1 MTDRSDALNDGFVQL
16 MYENWLANPASVD
29 EEWQKLF
36 REGGAPGS
44 AQPTAAPAASPAA
57 VKAPPAAA
65 APAAA
70 AAASTPAPKA
80 PAAKDADLPEGA
92 TLMKGPDRGLVQN
105 MNTSLTV
112 PTATTFRTIAMS
124 TIDAKRRELNAK
136 LAESGRK
143 LSFTHLVAWA
153 LVEGYQQVP
162 VMGHTFEEINGKPY
176 RIPHEHVNFGLAVD
190 VEKPDGSRG
199 LMVPCVKA
207 ADTLGAKG
215 FCDAYDAIVEKSRTG
230 KLGLED
236 MLGTTFTLTN
246 PGGLG
251 TVASVPRLM
260 KGQAAII
267 ATGSINFPVE
277 FQHLPKERIAEL
289 GVSKVMVMT
298 STYDHRVIQGAES
311 GRFLNVVDKLLQ
323 GGDEFYERFADA
335 FGIGTGTSKPAPAAA
350 APAAAPASVAT
361 SVETTDPVAA
371 PTEEQIAANGQG
383 PAPILLDPGAAMVPV
398 HGDLLPEPAPFPLL
412 PAAKIEVSEDQLASV
427 AAAMSLVKAFRTHG
441 HLAADLDPLGSPPPG
456 DPALDPETVGLTDE
470 VMRTIPAKVLRVGVG
485 GETFADVLPSLRE
498 KYCGTIAYEIE
509 HIADHE
515 QRVWLRRMIE
525 AGEHRQPLNPEQKM
539 WLLDRLTDVE
549 AFERF
554 VRRAYLAQKQFSI
567 EGLDMMVPML
577 DILVEAASESGAHEV
592 VLGMAHRGRLN
603 ILSHTLGLPY
613 DRVLRFF
620 EAESR
625 VVEGTLVQGGGTG
638 DVKYHMGT
646 SASVE
651 TQAGSIDVTLMPNPS
666 HLEVVNPVV
675 EGRTRASQTLQRGK
689 ELTFDGSAAVPVLI
703 HGDAAF
709 AGQGVVAETLN
720 LQNLDGY
727 QTGGTIHLIANN
739 QVGFTTNPADGRSTR
754 YASDLAKGFDMPIIH
769 VNADDAEACLSAMKL
784 AVAYRSRFH
793 EDVLID
799 LIGYRRHGHN
809 ETDEPNYTQPK
820 MYAIIKEH
828 TRVREIF
835 ASKLVADGIVSDEQV
850 KARYDERYKALSTL
864 HEANVLAL
872 GDRDPSELDEP
883 TGDILDL
890 GAHTE
895 PTTALSEDDIRRLSV
910 ELLKVPDGFTPNAKL
925 ARQLEKRSKMPDATF
940 DWGAAEAIA
949 YASLLEHGTNIRL
962 TGQDSERGTFSH
974 RHMVLHDA
982 NTGEKYAPIQHLAAA
997 KGALEV
1003 YNSPL
1008 SELACL
1014 GFEYGFSIEAPD
1026 SLVLWEAQ
1034 FGDFVNGAQIVS
1046 DQFITSGMVKWGLTS
1061 RLTLLLPHGYEGNG
1075 PEHSNARLMRWLA
1088 SSAEGNLRVAMPST
1102 AAQLFHL
1109 LRRQAL
1115 HERRRPLI
1123 VMTPKGLLKA
1133 PWAMSPLSDFTEGS
1147 RFEWVIDDPAITS
1160 QEQRDAV
1167 TRLVISS
1174 GKVHHDMAQHED
1186 RAQATQ
1192 TALVRLELLY
1202 PFPRKQ
1208 VAELFASYPNLK
1220 EVVWAQEE
1228 PMNFGAFPHM
1238 HLRIPAL
1245 LPDGV
1250 EWSFVGRPKRSSASE
1265 GYTSVHNLEQRRI
1278 VRQALGLPA

>member
-1 MTDRSDALNDGFVQL
+1 VNGDRSDALNDGFVQL
-16 MYENWLANPASVD
+16 MYENWLANPASVGA
-29 EEWQKLF
+29 EWQELF
-36 REGGAPGS
+36 RTQGAPAGAGS
-44 AQPTAAPAASPAA
+44 
-57 VKAPPAAA
+57 PPATA

-70 AAASTPAPKA
+70 AVQAPPA
-80 PAAKDADLPEGA
+80 PAAPKPAVAKPAAADVPDGA
-92 TLMKGPDRGLVQN
+92 ALMKGPDGGLVRN
-105 MNTSLTV
+105 MNASLTV
-112 PTATTFRTIAMS
+112 PTATTFRTIPMA

-136 LAESGRK
+136 LQEQGRK

-153 LVEGYQQVP
+153 LVEAYVQIP

-176 RIPHEHVNFGLAVD
+176 RIPHEHMNFGLAVD
-190 VEKPDGSRG
+190 VAKPDGSRG
-199 LMVPCVKA
+199 LMVPCVQA
-207 ADTLGAKG
+207 ADTLGVVG
-215 FCDAYDAIVEKSRTG
+215 FFDAYDAIVDKARTG
-230 KLGLED
+230 TLGLED

-251 TVASVPRLM
+251 TIASVPRLM

-267 ATGSINFPVE
+267 ATGAINFPVE
-277 FQHLPKERIAEL
+277 YQHLPKEKLAEL
-289 GVSKVMVMT
+289 GISKVMVMT

-311 GRFLNVVDKLLQ
+311 GRFLQVVDRLLQ
-323 GGDEFYERFADA
+323 GEEDFYERIADA
-335 FGIGTGTSKPAPAAA
+335 LDAGGVRPKPAAA
-350 APAAAPASVAT
+350 AQPPV
-361 SVETTDPVAA
+361 VESTP
-371 PTEEQIAANGQG
+371 
-383 PAPILLDPGAAMVPV
+383 PAPSPTPEQSAGNGSGPTPVLLEPGAALVPV

-412 PAAKIEVSEDQLASV
+412 PAAKVEVAEDQLASV

-441 HLAADLDPLGSPPPG
+441 HLAADLDPLGSTPPG
-456 DPALDPETVGLTDE
+456 DPAMDPATVGLTDDI
-470 VMRTIPAKVLRVGVG
+470 MATIPAKVLRVGVE
-485 GETFADVLPSLRE
+485 GETFADALPKLRD

-509 HIADHE
+509 HISDHD

-525 AGEHRQPLNPEQKM
+525 AGEHRQPLDADQKT

-554 VRRAYLAQKQFSI
+554 VRRAYLSQKQFSI

-577 DILVEAASESGAHEV
+577 DVLVEAAAESGAHEV

-646 SASVE
+646 SAEVD
-651 TQAGSIDVTLMPNPS
+651 TRAGAIEVTLMPNPS

-675 EGRTRASQTLQRGK
+675 EGRTRASQTLQRGR
-689 ELTFDGSAAVPVLI
+689 ELTIDGSAAVPVLI

-720 LQNLDGY
+720 LQSLEGY

-739 QVGFTTNPADGRSTR
+739 QVGFTTNPGDGRSTR
-754 YASDLAKGFDMPIIH
+754 YASDMAKGFDMPIIH
-769 VNADDAEACLSAMKL
+769 VNADDPEACLSAMRL

-793 EDVLID
+793 EDVMID

-809 ETDEPNYTQPK
+809 ETDEPNYTQPR
-820 MYAIIKEH
+820 MYQEIKQH
-828 TRVREIF
+828 PRVRERF
-835 ASKLVADGIVSDEQV
+835 AEKLVAEGVVSEEQV
-850 KARYDERYKALSTL
+850 KTLYDERYRTLSTL
-864 HEANVLAL
+864 HEAHVLAL

-890 GAHTE
+890 GTGNE
-895 PTTALSEDDIRRLSV
+895 PATSLAEDDVRRLSK
-910 ELLKVPDGFTPNAKL
+910 ELLQVPDGFTPNAKL
-925 ARQLEKRSKMPDATF
+925 WRQLEKRSKMPDATF
-940 DWGAAEAIA
+940 DWGAAEALA
-949 YASLLEHGTNIRL
+949 YASLLESGTNIRL
-962 TGQDSERGTFSH
+962 TGQDSERGTFAH
-974 RHMVLHDA
+974 RHMVLHDS
-982 NTGEKYAPIQHLAAA
+982 NTGEKFAPIQHLAAA
-997 KGALEV
+997 KGSLEV

-1014 GFEYGFSIEAPD
+1014 GFEYGYSVEAPD
-1026 SLVLWEAQ
+1026 TLVLWEAQ

-1088 SSAEGNLRVAMPST
+1088 SAAEGNMRIAMPST

-1115 HERRRPLI
+1115 HEVRRPLI

-1133 PWAMSPLSDFTEGS
+1133 PWAMSPLEDFTNG
-1147 RFEWVIDDPAITS
+1147 RFEWVMDDPAIVEADS
-1160 QEQRDAV
+1160 HDEV
-1167 TRLVISS
+1167 TRLVLCA
-1174 GKVHHDMAQHED
+1174 GKVYHDMAQHED
-1186 RAQATQ
+1186 RASAPT
-1192 TALVRLELLY
+1192 TALARMELLY

-1208 VAELFASYPNLK
+1208 LADLLARYPNVR

-1238 HLRIPAL
+1238 HLRVPAL
-1245 LPDGV
+1245 LGEGV
-1250 EWSFVGRPKRSSASE
+1250 EWSYVGRPKRSSASE

-1278 VRQALGLPA
+1278 VRQALGLDGA

>member
-1 MTDRSDALNDGFVQL
+1 LSGETSDAMNDGFVQM

-29 EEWQKLF
+29 EEWQTLF
-36 REGGAPGS
+36 REGGAPDGNGS
-44 AQPTAAPAASPAA
+44 PAATPAPAAAA
-57 VKAPPAAA
+57 TVAPPAAA
-65 APAAA
+65 AP
-70 AAASTPAPKA
+70 PAPSAKPA
-80 PAAKDADLPEGA
+80 KPAAEAPEGA
-92 TLMKGPDRGLVQN
+92 KLMKGPDGGLVRN
-105 MNTSLTV
+105 MNASLSV
-112 PTATTFRTIAMS
+112 PTATTIRTIAMA
-124 TIDAKRRELNAK
+124 TIDAKRRELNGK

-153 LVEGYQQVP
+153 LIEGYMQVP
-162 VMGHTFEEINGKPY
+162 VMGHVFQEIGGKPY

-190 VEKPDGSRG
+190 VEKADGSRG
-199 LMVPCVKA
+199 LMVPCVQQ

-215 FCDAYDAIVEKSRTG
+215 FFDAYDALVAKSRTG

-260 KGQAAII
+260 QGQAAII

-289 GVSKVMVMT
+289 GVAKVMTMT

-323 GGDEFYERFADA
+323 GDEHFYDRVADA
-335 FGIGTGTSKPAPAAA
+335 LGVGTGAASAA
-350 APAAAPASVAT
+350 APAAKAAEATTT
-361 SVETTDPVAA
+361 SVSAELPQSEPA
-371 PTEEQIAANGQG
+371 PTG
-383 PAPILLDPGAAMVPV
+383 PTPVLLEPGAAMVPV
-398 HGDLLPEPAPFPLL
+398 HGDLLPEPIPYPMLH
-412 PAAKIEVSEDQLASV
+412 AAKIDASDDQLASV
-427 AAAMSLVKAFRTHG
+427 AAAMALVKAFRTHG
-441 HLAADLDPLGSPPPG
+441 HLAADLDPLGSTPPG
-456 DPALDPETVGLTDE
+456 DPTLDPETVGLTDE
-470 VMRTIPAKVLRVGVG
+470 VMRTIPAKVLRIGVEG
-485 GETFADVLPSLRE
+485 GTLADALPRLQE

-525 AGEHRQPLNPEQKM
+525 AGEHRQPLETEQKL
-539 WLLDRLTDVE
+539 WVLDRLTEVE
-549 AFERF
+549 GFERF

-567 EGLDMMVPML
+567 EGLDMMVPMM
-577 DILVEAASESGAHEV
+577 DVLVEAAAESGAHEV

-625 VVEGTLVQGGGTG
+625 VVEGTEVSGGGTG
-638 DVKYHMGT
+638 DVKYHMGA
-646 SASVE
+646 SAAVD
-651 TQAGSIDVTLMPNPS
+651 TQSGSIDVTLMPNPS

-675 EGRTRASQTLQRGK
+675 EGRTRASQTLQRGH

-720 LQNLDGY
+720 LQALDGY
-727 QTGGTIHLIANN
+727 QTGGTVHLIANN
-739 QVGFTTNPADGRSTR
+739 QVGFTTNPNDGRSTR

-769 VNADDAEACLSAMKL
+769 VNADDPEACLAAMKL
-784 AVAYRSRFH
+784 AMAYRGRFH

-835 ASKLVADGIVSDEQV
+835 AAKLVADGLITDEEV
-850 KARYDERYKALSTL
+850 KRRYDERYQSLSEL
-864 HEANVLAL
+864 HEAHVLAL
-872 GDRDPSELDEP
+872 GNRNASELDEP
-883 TGDILDL
+883 TGDIIDL
-890 GAHTE
+890 GTSTE
-895 PTTALSEDDIRRLSV
+895 PDTRLSEADIRRLSA
-910 ELLKVPDGFTPNAKL
+910 ELLQVPDGFTMNAKL
-925 ARQLEKRSKMPDATF
+925 KRQLEKRANMADTTF
-940 DWGAAEAIA
+940 DWGAAEALA
-949 YASLLEHGTNIRL
+949 YASLLEGGTNVRL

-982 NTGEKYAPIQHLAAA
+982 NTGEKFAPVQHLS
-997 KGALEV
+997 GATGSLEV

-1014 GFEYGFSIEAPD
+1014 GFEYGYSIEAPD
-1026 SLVLWEAQ
+1026 ALVLWEAQ
-1034 FGDFVNGAQIVS
+1034 FGDFVNGAQIIS

-1088 SSAEGNLRVAMPST
+1088 SAAEGNLRIAMPST
-1102 AAQLFHL
+1102 ASQLFHL
-1109 LRRQAL
+1109 LRRQAM
-1115 HERRRPLI
+1115 HEKRRPLI

-1133 PWAMSPLSDFTEGS
+1133 PYATSELSDFTDG
-1147 RFEWVIDDPAITS
+1147 RFEWILDDPIMTTDD
-1160 QEQRDAV
+1160 QRAAV
-1167 TRLVISS
+1167 TRLVLTS
-1174 GKVHHDMAQHED
+1174 GRIYHDMAQHPD
-1186 RAQATQ
+1186 RTKATD
-1192 TALVRLELLY
+1192 TALARLELLY

-1208 VAELFASYPNLK
+1208 MAGLLTRYPNLR
-1220 EVVWAQEE
+1220 EVIWTQEE

-1238 HLRIPAL
+1238 HLRLPAL
-1245 LPDGV
+1245 LGEGV

-1265 GYTSVHNLEQRRI
+1265 GYTSVHNLEQQRI
-1278 VRQALGLPA
+1278 VRQALGLDA

>member
-1 MTDRSDALNDGFVQL
+1 LTADRSDALNDGFVQL
-16 MYENWLANPASVD
+16 MYENWLANPASVS
-29 EEWQKLF
+29 EEWQTLF
-36 REGGAPGS
+36 REGGDPS
-44 AQPTAAPAASPAA
+44 ATAAAPAAAA
-57 VKAPPAAA
+57 VKAPPAPASSTPTAA
-65 APAAA
+65 
-70 AAASTPAPKA
+70 PAPKA
-80 PAAKDADLPEGA
+80 PAAKAPAGDVPDGA
-92 TLMKGPDRGLVQN
+92 ALMKGPDGGLVRN
-105 MNTSLTV
+105 MNASLTM

-124 TIDAKRRELNAK
+124 TVDAKRRELNAK
-136 LAESGRK
+136 LDGTRK

-153 LVEGYQQVP
+153 LIEGYVQVP
-162 VMGHTFEEINGKPY
+162 VMGHTFEEINNKPY

-190 VEKPDGSRG
+190 VAKPDGSRG

-207 ADTLGAKG
+207 ADTLGVVG
-215 FCDAYDAIVEKSRTG
+215 FFDAYDALVEKSRTG

-267 ATGSINFPVE
+267 ATGAINFPVE
-277 FQHLPKERIAEL
+277 YQHLPKERIAEL
-289 GVSKVMVMT
+289 GISKVMVMT

-311 GRFLNVVDKLLQ
+311 GRFLNIVDGLLQ
-323 GGDEFYERFADA
+323 GGEDFYERIADA
-335 FGIGTGTSKPAPAAA
+335 LGVGSGAATPRPAAA
-350 APAAAPASVAT
+350 AAATPAATTTAP
-361 SVETTDPVAA
+361 VEP
-371 PTEEQIAANGQG
+371 PTPAQAAANGQG
-383 PAPILLDPGAAMVPV
+383 PAPVLLEPGAAMVPV

-412 PAAKIEVSEDQLASV
+412 PAAKVDVAEDQLASV

-441 HLAADLDPLGSPPPG
+441 HLAANLDPLGSPAPG

-470 VMRTIPAKVLRVGVG
+470 IMRTIPAKVLRVGVS
-485 GETFADVLPSLRE
+485 GETFADALPVLRE

-525 AGEHRQPLNPEQKM
+525 AGEHRHPLDAEQKT
-539 WLLDRLTDVE
+539 WLLDRLVDVE

-554 VRRAYLAQKQFSI
+554 VRRAYLSQKQFSI

-577 DILVEAASESGAHEV
+577 DVLVEAAAESGAHEV

-625 VVEGTLVQGGGTG
+625 VVEGTLVAGGGTG

-646 SASVE
+646 SAQVDTE
-651 TQAGSIDVTLMPNPS
+651 AGAIAVTLMPNPS

-675 EGRTRASQTLQRGK
+675 EGRTRASQTLQRGR
-689 ELTFDGSAAVPVLI
+689 ELTFDGSAAIPVLI

-720 LQNLDGY
+720 LQSLHGY
-727 QTGGTIHLIANN
+727 DTGGTIHLIANN
-739 QVGFTTNPADGRSTR
+739 QVGFTTNPDDGRSTR
-754 YASDLAKGFDMPIIH
+754 YASDMAKGFDMPIIH
-769 VNADDAEACLSAMKL
+769 VNADDAEACLAAMKL
-784 AVAYRSRFH
+784 AVAYRNRFH

-820 MYAIIKEH
+820 MYSIIKQH
-828 TRVREIF
+828 PRVRELF
-835 ASKLVADGIVSDEQV
+835 AARLVTDGIVTEEQV
-850 KARYDERYKALSTL
+850 TALYDERYKALSTL
-864 HEANVLAL
+864 HEAHVLAL
-872 GDRDPSELDEP
+872 GNRDASELDEP
-883 TGDILDL
+883 TGDVLDL
-890 GAHTE
+890 GASSE
-895 PTTALSEDDIRRLSV
+895 PETKISEADIRRLSD
-910 ELLKVPDGFTPNAKL
+910 ELLRVPDGFVPNAKL
-925 ARQLEKRSKMPDATF
+925 WRQLEKRSKMPDATF
-940 DWGAAEAIA
+940 DWGAAEALA
-949 YASLLEHGTNIRL
+949 YASLLEQGKNVRL
-962 TGQDSERGTFSH
+962 TGQDSERGTFAH

-982 NTGEKYAPIQHLAAA
+982 NTGEKFAPIQHLPNAAA
-997 KGALEV
+997 ALEV

-1026 SLVLWEAQ
+1026 TLVLWEAQ

-1088 SSAEGNLRVAMPST
+1088 SAAEGNIRVAMPSN

-1115 HERRRPLI
+1115 HPKARPLV

-1133 PWAMSPLSDFTEGS
+1133 PWAMSPLEELTTG
-1147 RFEWVIDDPAITS
+1147 RFEWVLDDPSITTG
-1160 QEQRDAV
+1160 EQRDAV
-1167 TRLVISS
+1167 TRIVLCA
-1174 GKVHHDMAQHED
+1174 GKVYHDMAQHED
-1186 RAQATQ
+1186 RAQAPT
-1192 TALVRLELLY
+1192 TALARLELLY

-1208 VAELFASYPNLK
+1208 VAALLALYPNAR
-1220 EVVWAQEE
+1220 EVVWVQEE

-1245 LPDGV
+1245 LGEGV
-1250 EWSFVGRPKRSSASE
+1250 EWSYVGRPKRSSASE

-1278 VRQALGLPA
+1278 VRQALGLPV